1 MDSFGSYKHKP
12 KRVILQNYGTT
23 CDKNYH
29 YSENITEKD
38 SIKERDRSNCNTLL
52 EKCKVISVS
61 SLVRTGPSEIMLFFF
76 HKNFQKYWGRELH
89 TENMSFEFGHKF
101 TKKENEQKFCK
112 RSFFQITYNFMK
124 LSEVIIKSEKLII
137 NFI

>member
-61 SLVRTGPSEIMLFFF
+61 SLVGMGSSEI
-76 HKNFQKYWGRELH
+76 
-89 TENMSFEFGHKF
+89 
-101 TKKENEQKFCK
+101 
-112 RSFFQITYNFMK
+112 I
-124 LSEVIIKSEKLII
+124 LII
-137 NFI
+137 FFIKIFRRIGAGNFTPKI